1 MEGVEVATLQGDE
14 EKEEG
19 PALNLDPFCRGENGD
34 ARRQDPEEEP
44 VPTASVRGL
53 PLARTPAYGRAGHEG
68 EFSRRWMR
76 YQKKAQEKE
85 HKMGLAFQKSY
96 EQFLRESSFRK
107 VTRVWKNCWTYFTL
121 KLIPS

>member
-34 ARRQDPEEEP
+34 ARRQDPEKEP
-44 VPTASVRGL
+44 VPTASVRGV

-85 HKMGLAFQKSY
+85 HKMGLAF
-96 EQFLRESSFRK
+96 
-107 VTRVWKNCWTYFTL
+107 
-121 KLIPS
+121 